1 MPAPF
6 NTSFNTSSFNKT
18 NKKCQ
23 HIKEKMIQLWAEYTP
38 NGNGCYQCKFCN
50 RKFIIPHQEKNDK
63 EYH

>member
-1 MPAPF
+1 
-6 NTSFNTSSFNKT
+6 
-18 NKKCQ
+18 
-23 HIKEKMIQLWAEYTP
+23 MIQLWAEYTP